1 MRLTDLLSPER
12 IGIKRANGE
21 PFDKDK
27 AIGLLASL
35 IGERDGVAPRDV
47 ERALLEREQLQST
60 GIGEGV
66 AIPHGALPQLTEQVA
81 ALLIVPE
88 GVEFQAIDD
97 ARVTILFGVITPKRA
112 TGEHLKT
119 LARVSRLLRNKEF
132 RSRLVHAADERS
144 AFDLIRVEEGGSIP
158 SAPAAAPHS
167 AREDLGVGSEV
178 RPDVAHPGAVPRA
191 EKKGA
196 S

>member
-12 IGIKRANGE
+12 VGIQRANGD
-21 PFDKDK
+21 PFDKEK
-27 AIGLLASL
+27 AIGLLAKL
-35 IGERDGVAPRDV
+35 IGARDGVSVADI
-47 ERALLEREQLQST
+47 ERALLDRELLQST

-81 ALLIVPE
+81 ALLIVPD

-97 ARVTILFGVITPKRA
+97 ASVTILFGVITPKRA

-119 LARVSRLLRNKEF
+119 LARVSKLLRNKDF
-132 RSRLVHAADERS
+132 RHRLVVAPDPTSIFELIRTEEGVAIQSTPRELGVTERS
-144 AFDLIRVEEGGSIP
+144 SVKEIASEGRAAKAVES
-158 SAPAAAPHS
+158 
-167 AREDLGVGSEV
+167 
-178 RPDVAHPGAVPRA
+178 

-196 S
+196 P

>member
-12 IGIKRANGE
+12 VGIKRANGE

-27 AIGLLASL
+27 AIRVLAEL
-35 IGERDGVAPRDV
+35 IGERDGVSVADV

-66 AIPHGALPQLTEQVA
+66 AIPHGALPQLSEQVA
-81 ALLIVPE
+81 ALLIVPG
-88 GVEFQAIDD
+88 GVDFQAIDD
-97 ARVTILFGVITPKRA
+97 AEVTILFGVITPKRA

-132 RSRLVHAADERS
+132 RARLVASTDERS
-144 AFDLIRVEEGGSIP
+144 AFDLIHDEEGVTL
-158 SAPAAAPHS
+158 PAS
-167 AREDLGVGSEV
+167 SQTLGV
-178 RPDVAHPGAVPRA
+178 APGAGSSGS

-196 S
+196 P

>member
-12 IGIKRANGE
+12 VGIKRANGE
-21 PFDKDK
+21 AFDKEK
-27 AIGLLASL
+27 AIGMLARLLGA
-35 IGERDGVAPRDV
+35 RDGVSVADI

-66 AIPHGALPQLTEQVA
+66 AIPHGALPQLSEQVA

-88 GVEFQAIDD
+88 GVDFQAIDD
-97 ARVTILFGVITPKRA
+97 ANVTILFGVITPKRA

-119 LARVSRLLRNKEF
+119 LARVSRLLRNKDF
-132 RSRLVHAADERS
+132 RARLVGSKDEKGV
-144 AFDLIRVEEGGSIP
+144 FELIRVEEGGSVP
-158 SAPAAAPHS
+158 STPRELTPAAAS
-167 AREDLGVGSEV
+167 ASPKDLDSGT
-178 RPDVAHPGAVPRA
+178 